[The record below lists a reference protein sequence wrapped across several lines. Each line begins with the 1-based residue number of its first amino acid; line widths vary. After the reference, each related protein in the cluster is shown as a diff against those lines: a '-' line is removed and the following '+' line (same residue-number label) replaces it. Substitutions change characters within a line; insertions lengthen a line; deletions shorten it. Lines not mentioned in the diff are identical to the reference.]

1 MKKFKIYLLVII
13 FFITGLLLGKSL
25 QSTTPVTEVLNDKA
39 IAEQAEDI
47 SIMFIFD
54 DQNIL
59 TADFAYQEDLNL
71 LAATRLASEQN
82 NLDFDS
88 KDYGEMGSL
97 ITQIGNKIN
106 GNNKLHELIAS
117 SQNIPWLS
125 SVIRIIKKFAVNRN
139 IKTYRSS
146 SHIKLL
152 IIIDLFC
159 FIIQKNSIFCDILRS
174 RAY

>member
-106 GNNKLHELIAS
+106 GNNNLYWQYWINNQQVQVSADRYILAS
-117 SQNIPWLS
+117 GDIISWQFRGS
-125 SVIRIIKKFAVNRN
+125 SF
-139 IKTYRSS
+139 
-146 SHIKLL
+146 
-152 IIIDLFC
+152 
-159 FIIQKNSIFCDILRS
+159 
-174 RAY
+174 